1 VKPDYFHWFFDMVLC
16 VRLYVEAGPEF
27 FPRMFLPVK
36 RFYRDPEPHALG
48 YKAYATQIGWLKYS
62 R

>member
-1 VKPDYFHWFFDMVLC
+1 VLGKVRFEGFDPSVKYGYFHRFFDVFLC

-27 FPRMFLPVK
+27 FPRMFLRVK
-36 RFYRDPEPHALG
+36 AFVEALN
-48 YKAYATQIGWLKYS
+48 LM